1 MTYLCKC
8 AIIENAKKLK
18 GCQYN
23 YAGER
28 KTKMKDAK
36 EFVEVAL
43 GVRERLRKE
52 VYETRLKFIEEV
64 LDSDEAKG
72 SYINYGY
79 VAIDSK
85 ELELEGLTT
94 KNFEIYGLSKE
105 AKALIY
111 KAAEEELEAKLE
123 KSGWTFNSEGHL
135 IPISDK
141 KKETEE

>member
-1 MTYLCKC
+1 
-8 AIIENAKKLK
+8 
-18 GCQYN
+18 
-23 YAGER
+23 
-28 KTKMKDAK
+28 MKDAK

-85 ELELEGLTT
+85 ELEVEGLTT
-94 KNFEIYGLSKE
+94 SKNFEIYGLSKE

-141 KKETEE
+141 KKEAEE